1 MLPDA
6 IDRSS
11 SGEPFFFRRVI
22 GIDRAS
28 ASVVSIAPEQQ
39 QRDN

>member
-11 SGEPFFFRRVI
+11 SGEPFFFRSVI
-22 GIDRAS
+22 
-28 ASVVSIAPEQQ
+28 VSIALEQQ